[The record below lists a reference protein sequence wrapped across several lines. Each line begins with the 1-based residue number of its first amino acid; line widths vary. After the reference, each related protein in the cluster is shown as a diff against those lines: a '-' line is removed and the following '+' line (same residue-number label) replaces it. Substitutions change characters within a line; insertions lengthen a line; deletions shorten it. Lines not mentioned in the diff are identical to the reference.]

1 MRRTRFLAVGAAL
14 LLVASCGGDG
24 TDGESETA
32 TDAAS
37 ETGATTES
45 GSAAA
50 TESGSATATETGGD
64 ATAAGCTELNIGSVH
79 PLTGGLALDGTQMDD
94 AAKMAA
100 EDLSVDGLSIT
111 ISSADSQG
119 EPEIGQTE
127 AQRLIQDGANALVG
141 TYQSAVTTNL
151 ATLAQREQVPL
162 VIDVAVDDAIT
173 SPDNDFVFRIQ
184 PNATAM
190 GTFGAQYLAALGEA
204 SGEPVETVVY
214 MHDETSFGTSVLAA
228 FKAEASNVGIEI
240 LEEIAYNPFEVQDVT
255 TEMQR
260 VAAQEPDVLVVT
272 GYYNDGVLVAETA
285 NSVQP
290 NVRAIVGV
298 AQGAY
303 DLPQFP
309 TDAPDASTG
318 IFDSNYHFDATKERV
333 QDIRSRFEEA
343 NGDAM
348 RTAAVLAY
356 QAVEV
361 IATAAGQ
368 AASCDGADL
377 AAAIQDVEVA
387 EPLLTFP
394 GPITFDDSGENENA
408 QPVLMQ
414 VQEGEVVQV
423 YPEEFAEAELTFP
436 AVPWQE

>member
-1 MRRTRFLAVGAAL
+1 MRRTRYLAVGLAL
-14 LLVASCGGDG
+14 TIALAGCGGDEADPEEA
-24 TDGESETA
+24 TEDG
-32 TDAAS
+32 
-37 ETGATTES
+37 
-45 GSAAA
+45 AA
-50 TESGSATATETGGD
+50 TETSTEAPTEEATETAAASPTEAG
-64 ATAAGCTELNIGSVH
+64 TASGEGCAELVIGSVH
-79 PLTGGLALDGTQMDD
+79 PLTGGLALDGTQMD
-94 AAKMAA
+94 AATQMAA
-100 EDLSVDGLSIT
+100 DDLSTDGLSIT
-111 ISSADSQG
+111 IASADSQG

-127 AQRLIQDGANALVG
+127 AQRLIQEGANALVG

-151 ATLAQREQVPL
+151 ATVAQREQVPL

-173 SPDNDFVFRIQ
+173 SEDNDYVFRIQ

-190 GTFGAQYLAALGEA
+190 GTFGAQYLQALGENA
-204 SGEPVETVVY
+204 GEPIETVVY

-228 FKAEASNVGIEI
+228 FEAEAGNVGIEI
-240 LEEIAYNPFEVQDVT
+240 LETIAYNPFEVQDVT

-260 VAAQEPDVLVVT
+260 VAAAAPDALVVT

-285 NSVQP
+285 ASVQP
-290 NVRAIVGV
+290 DVNAIVGV

-309 TDAPDASTG
+309 QDTPDASNG

-333 QDIRSRFEEA
+333 QDIRSRFEEE

-361 IATAAGQ
+361 IATAARS
-368 AASCDGADL
+368 AASCDGADI
-377 AAAIQDVEVA
+377 AAAIQEVEVP

-414 VQEGEVVQV
+414 VQEGEVLQV
-423 YPEEFAEAELTFP
+423 YPEEFAEAEPQFP
-436 AVPWQE
+436 AVPWQ